1 MTAIEL
7 RIRHRNHT
15 QKRAERHV
23 AKVLHAR
30 RTNGH
35 NAPYDLRSL
44 GHLIEVKGV
53 ASKQSNPKIHIERD
67 SFERKQAYDQSKYF
81 AILAAV
87 RVVRGKVV
95 ETRYGKLDRMHVRY
109 KSLMPEAEFLAA
121 YEDMQAWL
129 REPQQPIV

>member
-7 RIRHRNHT
+7 KIRHRNHT
-15 QKRAERHV
+15 QRRAEAHV
-23 AKVLHAR
+23 KRVLHAR

-53 ASKQSNPKIHIERD
+53 ASKQNNPKIHIERD
-67 SFERKQAYDQSKYF
+67 SFERKQAYDQSKYTP
-81 AILAAV
+81 ILAAV

-95 ETRYGKLDRMHVRY
+95 EARYGKLDSMHVRY
-109 KSLMPEAEFLAA
+109 KSLMPEAKFLEA
-121 YEDMQAWL
+121 YTDMQRWL
-129 REPQQPIV
+129 NDPNV